1 VAVVLDITARRAPGA
16 TDRLPPGGHFE
27 EVFERA
33 PLGTGL
39 LDREGRWLLVN
50 RALCDI
56 TGYTP
61 EELIGRRFEAIVHPE
76 DAENDLQQRRELLL
90 GKIPA
95 FQVEKRYFDAA
106 GETVSAIVSSSLVRD
121 QAGEPLH
128 YIVQLQDISERK
140 QLEEHLRHLADHDHL
155 TGLRNRRLFDHDLK
169 LQVARSQRYGEMAGL
184 VIIDL
189 DNFKAVN
196 DSHGHAA
203 GDDVLRAVARALTR
217 RLRESDLVSRLGS
230 DEFAVMLP
238 HVDDTSLAFVAD
250 GLERLDPTCAV
261 DVGSTVLHPSASV
274 GCTLIATDTV
284 SAEEALVH
292 RPRDVRRQ
300 ALGEVV
306 LGGPP
311 GPAPPAKAA
320 LSPWMAAPD
329 QGGGP
334 LRQGQYAQHMQPDER
349 LSVIDLGS
357 NSFRLVVFQ
366 ARSEGWR
373 RTDEIYEPVRIGE
386 GLAASGELGEGPMG
400 RALATLDVFAHFAA
414 RAGWTNS
421 TWMPSPPAR
430 SVTPPT
436 RGFPVR
442 AHERFPPR
450 SGCSPRAGGLLRLP
464 RGGQLDDPD
473 RGLRARPRGGSLQLL
488 RVSERL
494 PASPAPGG
502 GDGADERALPAH
514 QRTSQAQAA
523 PGAP

>member
-1 VAVVLDITARRAPGA
+1 MAPTEAFHAEDVAARADYFAAAALKELPEAVIVAFDSELRFVITAGHALDRLGTPGRREKGEPLSGAFPRELWEVLAPLFCSALQGETRSREVWTAGRKHCLMVDVGPLRLEPTGTDPGEIAGGVAVVLDITARRAPGA

-90 GKIPA
+90 GKVPA

-189 DNFKAVN
+189 DNFKAIN

-217 RLRESDLVSRLGS
+217 RLRESDLVARLGG
-230 DEFAVMLP
+230 DEFAVLLP

-250 GLERLDPTCAV
+250 GLERLVPTCAV
-261 DVGSTVLHPSASV
+261 DVGSTVLHPRASV

-284 SAEEALVH
+284 SAEEALV
-292 RPRDVRRQ
+292 Q
-300 ALGEVV
+300 ADR
-306 LGGPP
+306 
-311 GPAPPAKAA
+311 AMYAAK
-320 LSPWMAAPD
+320 
-329 QGGGP
+329 
-334 LRQGQYAQHMQPDER
+334 RT
-349 LSVIDLGS
+349 
-357 NSFRLVVFQ
+357 
-366 ARSEGWR
+366 AR
-373 RTDEIYEPVRIGE
+373 
-386 GLAASGELGEGPMG
+386 
-400 RALATLDVFAHFAA
+400 
-414 RAGWTNS
+414 
-421 TWMPSPPAR
+421 
-430 SVTPPT
+430 
-436 RGFPVR
+436 
-442 AHERFPPR
+442 
-450 SGCSPRAGGLLRLP
+450 
-464 RGGQLDDPD
+464 
-473 RGLRARPRGGSLQLL
+473 
-488 RVSERL
+488 
-494 PASPAPGG
+494 
-502 GDGADERALPAH
+502 
-514 QRTSQAQAA
+514 
-523 PGAP
+523 

>member
-1 VAVVLDITARRAPGA
+1 MAPIEAFHAEDVAARADYFAAAALKELPEAVIVAFDSELRFVITAGHALDRLGTPGRREKGEPLSGAFPRELWEVLAPLFCSALQGETRSREVWTAGRKHCLMVDVGPLRLEPTGTDPGEIAGGVAVVLDITARRAPGA

-90 GKIPA
+90 GKISA

-106 GETVSAIVSSSLVRD
+106 GETVSAIVSTSLVRD

-169 LQVARSQRYGEMAGL
+169 LQVARSQRYGETAGL

-217 RLRESDLVSRLGS
+217 RLRESDLVARLGG
-230 DEFAVMLP
+230 DEFAVLLP

-250 GLERLDPTCAV
+250 GLERLIPTCAV

-274 GCTLIATDTV
+274 GCKLIATDTV
-284 SAEEALVH
+284 SAEDALV
-292 RPRDVRRQ
+292 Q
-300 ALGEVV
+300 ADR
-306 LGGPP
+306 
-311 GPAPPAKAA
+311 AMYAAK
-320 LSPWMAAPD
+320 
-329 QGGGP
+329 
-334 LRQGQYAQHMQPDER
+334 R
-349 LSVIDLGS
+349 
-357 NSFRLVVFQ
+357 
-366 ARSEGWR
+366 
-373 RTDEIYEPVRIGE
+373 
-386 GLAASGELGEGPMG
+386 
-400 RALATLDVFAHFAA
+400 
-414 RAGWTNS
+414 
-421 TWMPSPPAR
+421 
-430 SVTPPT
+430 
-436 RGFPVR
+436 
-442 AHERFPPR
+442 
-450 SGCSPRAGGLLRLP
+450 
-464 RGGQLDDPD
+464 
-473 RGLRARPRGGSLQLL
+473 RAR
-488 RVSERL
+488 
-494 PASPAPGG
+494 
-502 GDGADERALPAH
+502 
-514 QRTSQAQAA
+514 
-523 PGAP
+523 

>member
-1 VAVVLDITARRAPGA
+1 MAPTEAFHAQDVAARADYFAAAALKELPEAVIVAFDPELRFVITAGHALDRLGTPATREKGEPLSGAFPRELWEVLAPLFCSALEGETRSREVWTAGRGHCLMVDVGPLRLEPTATGAGEIAGGVAVVLDITARRAPAA
-16 TDRLPPGGHFE
+16 TEPLPPGGHFE

-106 GETVSAIVSSSLVRD
+106 GETVSAIVSTSLVRD

-189 DNFKAVN
+189 DNFKAIN

-217 RLRESDLVSRLGS
+217 RLRESDLVARLGG
-230 DEFAVMLP
+230 DEFAVLLP
-238 HVDDTSLAFVAD
+238 HVDETSLAFVAD
-250 GLERLDPTCAV
+250 GLERLVPTCAV
-261 DVGSTVLHPSASV
+261 DVGRTVLHPSASV
-274 GCTLIATDTV
+274 GCTLISADTA
-284 SAEEALVH
+284 SAEEALV
-292 RPRDVRRQ
+292 RADR
-300 ALGEVV
+300 AMY
-306 LGGPP
+306 
-311 GPAPPAKAA
+311 AAK
-320 LSPWMAAPD
+320 
-329 QGGGP
+329 
-334 LRQGQYAQHMQPDER
+334 RT
-349 LSVIDLGS
+349 
-357 NSFRLVVFQ
+357 
-366 ARSEGWR
+366 AR
-373 RTDEIYEPVRIGE
+373 
-386 GLAASGELGEGPMG
+386 
-400 RALATLDVFAHFAA
+400 
-414 RAGWTNS
+414 
-421 TWMPSPPAR
+421 
-430 SVTPPT
+430 
-436 RGFPVR
+436 
-442 AHERFPPR
+442 
-450 SGCSPRAGGLLRLP
+450 
-464 RGGQLDDPD
+464 
-473 RGLRARPRGGSLQLL
+473 
-488 RVSERL
+488 
-494 PASPAPGG
+494 
-502 GDGADERALPAH
+502 
-514 QRTSQAQAA
+514 
-523 PGAP
+523 